1 MICRN
6 CGKVLKEYDKFCS
19 NCGTIVEREG
29 TEEFVFT
36 APERDF
42 EWNVHAFPTGE
53 HHKTKDAVFDWG
65 IDDSEFRRR
74 PRSESDSSFFENKKT
89 EKEPDVEQMKE
100 VIIEPIGSF
109 SAEPKPEAVPESI
122 SEQMPEPEPVP
133 VSEPASEPMPESVP
147 EPISEP
153 MPESVPEPMSEQ
165 MPDPV
170 SETIPGPATD
180 QTSEMDES
188 FDPADAVSG
197 IGEQPGQ
204 MTEPEKKMTRP
215 VIEPLMESP
224 EKPKEKKSFFAR
236 FSKDRNAT
244 LEQPVITDEQIE
256 QARAESMQ
264 KRAMEEAAV
273 SAEIPEDMP
282 EGMPEEIVSPVTEMP
297 GAMSEIPDEP
307 IMPDIPE
314 VPETPAMSEIPDEP
328 IMPDFPEVPEAPLE
342 NESFEMP
349 PVQEE
354 PVLQPYHVD
363 FDWKQQPEL
372 QKEFASAYNEAYAG
386 NVTENAE
393 DDIFDDVFE
402 RELFGGSAVAGISD
416 GGEGLSRYA
425 AGIDR
430 FYTVNKRNEE
440 FQKLLDSE
448 YEKFREGRPLDDSI
462 FSANVQAIKD
472 STPSDGHGDK
482 VSGIVD
488 MAFINDQVKKAS
500 FIDRKTIPYEIVSDD
515 RTEASASDE
524 VRPEPVSTQESSWAD
539 AAQTSGEFVMP
550 AAEPEEPTVTTEP
563 AVPAEPE
570 EFAPEPAKEPESD
583 LPMGTEQEPEMQPE
597 EEEKFDQIKEMFGFE
612 GPAGDKQAQ
621 DADGGKSAKQAAAQ
635 QKAADK
641 GKPGGA
647 GKIVIIILSV
657 ILAVLLIALG
667 IKLIAPDSSFAQQMD
682 SIVDSF
688 TQLFTGKQGVAAAV
702 KTMIIGG

>member
-147 EPISEP
+147 EP
-153 MPESVPEPMSEQ
+153 MSEQ

-273 SAEIPEDMP
+273 SAEIPEDIP
-282 EGMPEEIVSPVTEMP
+282 EGVPEEIVSPVTEMP

-349 PVQEE
+349 PVKEE

-372 QKEFASAYNEAYAG
+372 QKEFASAYNEAFAG

-563 AVPAEPE
+563 AVSVEPE
-570 EFAPEPAKEPESD
+570 EFAPEPAKELESD
-583 LPMGTEQEPEMQPE
+583 LPVETEQEPEMQPE

-612 GPAGDKQAQ
+612 GPAGNKQAQ

-688 TQLFTGKQGVAAAV
+688 TQLFTGKQGVVAAV

>member
-122 SEQMPEPEPVP
+122 SEQMQEPEPAP
-133 VSEPASEPMPESVP
+133 VSEPVAEPMPEP
-147 EPISEP
+147 
-153 MPESVPEPMSEQ
+153 VPEPMSEQ
-165 MPDPV
+165 IPEPV
-170 SETIPGPATD
+170 QETIPGPATD

-256 QARAESMQ
+256 QARAESMP

-273 SAEIPEDMP
+273 SAEIPEDIP
-282 EGMPEEIVSPVTEMP
+282 EGVPEEIVSPVTEMS
-297 GAMSEIPDEP
+297 GVMSEIPDEP

-328 IMPDFPEVPEAPLE
+328 IMPDIPEVTEAPAE
-342 NESFEMP
+342 NESFEMHT
-349 PVQEE
+349 VQEE

-363 FDWKQQPEL
+363 FDWKQQPEP
-372 QKEFASAYNEAYAG
+372 QKEFASVYNEAYAW
-386 NVTENAE
+386 NVTGDTE

-416 GGEGLSRYA
+416 GGEGLSRYS

-550 AAEPEEPTVTTEP
+550 AAEPEEPTVTTET
-563 AVPAEPE
+563 AVPVEPE

-583 LPMGTEQEPEMQPE
+583 LSVETEQEPKVQPE

-688 TQLFTGKQGVAAAV
+688 TQLFTGKQGVVAAV
-702 KTMIIGG
+702 KTKIIGG

>member
-65 IDDSEFRRR
+65 IDDNEFRRR

-122 SEQMPEPEPVP
+122 SEQMQEPEPAP
-133 VSEPASEPMPESVP
+133 VSEPVAEPMPEP
-147 EPISEP
+147 
-153 MPESVPEPMSEQ
+153 VPEPMSEQ

-282 EGMPEEIVSPVTEMP
+282 EGMPEEIVSSVTEMP

-416 GGEGLSRYA
+416 GGEGLSRYS

-563 AVPAEPE
+563 AVSVEPE
-570 EFAPEPAKEPESD
+570 EFAPEPAKELESD
-583 LPMGTEQEPEMQPE
+583 LPVETEQEPEMQPE

-612 GPAGDKQAQ
+612 GPAGNKQAQ

>member
-74 PRSESDSSFFENKKT
+74 PRSESDSSFFENKKA
-89 EKEPDVEQMKE
+89 EKESDVEQMKE

-109 SAEPKPEAVPESI
+109 SAEPKPEAATEPVT
-122 SEQMPEPEPVP
+122 EQMPEPVPEPVAEP
-133 VSEPASEPMPESVP
+133 VAEPMPEPAIEPAAEQMP
-147 EPISEP
+147 EPLTEP
-153 MPESVPEPMSEQ
+153 EADHSDDLSDMSEQ
-165 MPDPV
+165 P
-170 SETIPGPATD
+170 E
-180 QTSEMDES
+180 
-188 FDPADAVSG
+188 AV
-197 IGEQPGQ
+197 
-204 MTEPEKKMTRP
+204 TEPVAEIELERKMTRP

-224 EKPKEKKSFFAR
+224 EKPKEKKGFFAR
-236 FSKDRNAT
+236 FAKDRNAT

-264 KRAMEEAAV
+264 KRAIEEAAV
-273 SAEIPEDMP
+273 SEEILEDIPEDV
-282 EGMPEEIVSPVTEMP
+282 PEEIVSPVMEMADEMP
-297 GAMSEIPDEP
+297 DIPDEPIMPDIPEVPEATVLSEIPDEP

-314 VPETPAMSEIPDEP
+314 VT
-328 IMPDFPEVPEAPLE
+328 EAPAE
-342 NESFEMP
+342 NESFEMHT
-349 PVQEE
+349 VQEE

-363 FDWKQQPEL
+363 FDWKQQPEP
-372 QKEFASAYNEAYAG
+372 QKEFASVYNEAYAG
-386 NVTENAE
+386 NVTGDTE

-416 GGEGLSRYA
+416 GGEGLSRYS

-515 RTEASASDE
+515 RTDASASDE
-524 VRPEPVSTQESSWAD
+524 VSREPVSPQESSWAD

-563 AVPAEPE
+563 AVTAEPE
-570 EFAPEPAKEPESD
+570 EFAPEPAKEPVTD
-583 LPMGTEQEPEMQPE
+583 LSVETEQEPKVQPE

-612 GPAGDKQAQ
+612 GPARDKQAQ

-641 GKPGGA
+641 GKSGGA

-702 KTMIIGG
+702 KTMMIGG

>member
-122 SEQMPEPEPVP
+122 SEQMQEPEPAP
-133 VSEPASEPMPESVP
+133 VSEPASEPMPEP
-147 EPISEP
+147 
-153 MPESVPEPMSEQ
+153 VPEPMSEQ

-282 EGMPEEIVSPVTEMP
+282 EGMPEEIVSSVTEMP

-500 FIDRKTIPYEIVSDD
+500 FIDRKTITYEIVSDD

-583 LPMGTEQEPEMQPE
+583 LPVETEQEPEMQPE